1 MPNSR
6 GELRSPWLV
15 VGGWWM
21 VVLPMQYNAVHMK
34 SVLTPLDFLARS
46 AWVYRDRI
54 AVVDGERRFTYAELN
69 ERVHRQASALRA
81 LGVVPGDRVAVLAP
95 NTVPALEAHF
105 GVPMAG
111 AVLVMLN
118 TRLQAGELAWI
129 LDHSEARVVIADP
142 QLAPGLP
149 RHVHAISDYE
159 GWLATGE
166 FPAAGMPEPEED
178 GFIAINYTSGTTGF
192 PKGVMYTH
200 RGAYLNALGE
210 VLEHGLT
217 SASVYLWTLPMFH
230 CNGWCFTWAVTA
242 AGARHV
248 CLRQVD
254 PQKMVELIRAEGVTH
269 LCGAPVVVST
279 LTQYCVAHS
288 IRFER
293 GLKIVTAGA
302 PPSPAVIRAAE
313 EMGADLAHAYGLT
326 ETYGPHT
333 ICAWH
338 PEWDALPAAERAQ
351 LRARQGVAYLV
362 AGTNLRVVDG
372 EMRDVPA
379 DGQTMG
385 EVAMRGN
392 NVMLGYYRNPQ
403 ATAEAFRGGWFHSGD
418 LAVMHPDGYIEVR
431 DRQKDIVISGGEN
444 ISSIEVEKV
453 LAEHPA
459 VLEAAVVAAPDEK
472 WGEVPKAYIGLKPG
486 QTATAEEL
494 IEFCRARLA
503 HFKCPKLVEFGAL
516 PRTVTGKIRKNEL
529 RARLSPPSV
538 YTGVS

>member
-1 MPNSR
+1 
-6 GELRSPWLV
+6 
-15 VGGWWM
+15 
-21 VVLPMQYNAVHMK
+21 
-34 SVLTPLDFLARS
+34 
-46 AWVYRDRI
+46 
-54 AVVDGERRFTYAELN
+54 
-69 ERVHRQASALRA
+69 
-81 LGVVPGDRVAVLAP
+81 
-95 NTVPALEAHF
+95 
-105 GVPMAG
+105 
-111 AVLVMLN
+111 
-118 TRLQAGELAWI
+118 
-129 LDHSEARVVIADP
+129 
-142 QLAPGLP
+142 
-149 RHVHAISDYE
+149 
-159 GWLATGE
+159 
-166 FPAAGMPEPEED
+166 
-178 GFIAINYTSGTTGF
+178 
-192 PKGVMYTH
+192 MYTH

-210 VLEHGLT
+210 MMEHGLT

-254 PQKMVELIRAEGVTH
+254 PQKIVELIRAEGVTH

-279 LTQYCVAHS
+279 LTQYCAARG
-288 IRFER
+288 IRFEG

-302 PPSPAVIRAAE
+302 PPPPAVIRAAE
-313 EMGADLAHAYGLT
+313 EMGASLAHAYGLT

-351 LRARQGVAYLV
+351 LRARQGVAYTV
-362 AGTNLRVVDG
+362 AGMDLRVVDG

-379 DGQTMG
+379 DGATMG
-385 EVAMRGN
+385 EVLMRGN
-392 NVMLGYYRNPQ
+392 NVMLGYYKNPQ
-403 ATAEAFRGGWFHSGD
+403 ATEEAFRGGWFHSGD

-486 QTATAEEL
+486 HTATAEEL

-516 PRTVTGKIRKNEL
+516 PRTVTGKVRKNEL
-529 RARLSPPSV
+529 RAKA
-538 YTGVS
+538 GAGC